1 MESAAIGIWIAAG
14 SRYENKHISGISHF
28 LEHMVFKGTPTRSNR
43 KIKEEIEGRGGTLN
57 GFTSEEITCYLVKVS
72 NRHIN
77 IALDVLSD
85 MILNASLNKED
96 IERERTVIIEEIK
109 MYRDLPTHHVHD
121 ILSEA
126 MWPDHALGLTIAGDI
141 KSLKSITRQELLD
154 YKKKNYVPENIAFV
168 LCGNLDHFSVIKKA
182 KDIFD
187 IDVKIE
193 PKTIVKFDKV
203 QTCPRVKILYK
214 ETEQTRLCMGL
225 HTFGRM
231 HRDRFGL
238 VLLHI
243 ILGANMSSRLFEN
256 LREKKGLA
264 YDIGSEV
271 KRYVDTGAFIVNA
284 GLDHKKAIE
293 TVKLIVDELIEIKK
307 NLVGKDE
314 LERAKEYFG
323 VQLSLALEDTVDHM
337 LWIGEHVITTDETPN
352 KKAIIKKIESVSLRD
367 IQRIARNIF
376 TSSNANAALIGPLRD
391 KEKDQIEKELSRL

>member
-1 MESAAIGIWIAAG
+1 
-14 SRYENKHISGISHF
+14 
-28 LEHMVFKGTPTRSNR
+28 
-43 KIKEEIEGRGGTLN
+43 
-57 GFTSEEITCYLVKVS
+57 
-72 NRHIN
+72 
-77 IALDVLSD
+77 
-85 MILNASLNKED
+85 
-96 IERERTVIIEEIK
+96 
-109 MYRDLPTHHVHD
+109 
-121 ILSEA
+121 
-126 MWPDHALGLTIAGDI
+126 
-141 KSLKSITRQELLD
+141 
-154 YKKKNYVPENIAFV
+154 
-168 LCGNLDHFSVIKKA
+168 
-182 KDIFD
+182 
-187 IDVKIE
+187 
-193 PKTIVKFDKV
+193 
-203 QTCPRVKILYK
+203 
-214 ETEQTRLCMGL
+214 MGL

-352 KKAIIKKIESVSLRD
+352 KKAILKKIESVSLRD